1 MARKTSSLSVTDLFC
16 GAGGSS
22 LGMHHA
28 GDVEVVLALNHWRLA
43 IETHAA
49 NFPDTAH
56 DCTDVSATDPRRYRS
71 TTVLWASPSCSNH
84 SLAKGQKRRHDAQ
97 RELFGKAIAD
107 DDAAER
113 SRATMFD
120 VPRFAEYHDYEAII
134 VENVVDVRHWR
145 LYDAWLHAMHLLGYD
160 HREVYFNSMFAHLDP
175 AAVRHAHDYAPQ
187 SRDRIYIV
195 FWKRG
200 NKAPDLE
207 FRPRGWCAKCAADV
221 EAVQAWKNN
230 GRSANGRR
238 WGRYRQQYVYRCPAC
253 AAEVVPYHFAAW
265 NAIDWA
271 LPAERI
277 GDRARPLQPR
287 TMERIRK
294 GLEKYGNTWLIL
306 DTAYAAGDRA
316 RPMLAALPTQTG
328 RQSLGMVAPQLVS
341 VNDYDDRTIP
351 VVERPMGTQTTQ
363 NKFGVLMPQIVT
375 LRNHGEAQGATD
387 APLPTF
393 AAAGNHVGLL
403 MPQVLALGGRQNRDE
418 SRAAAE
424 ALPTQTGTETFGVLM
439 PFYLGYANGEAPAHG
454 VDEALPTLPGGR
466 TPAMV
471 MPFLTSYYGTGG
483 DGRAASEAMGTVT
496 AADRHGLVMPFY
508 LGYANGDGPPHA
520 TTESLP
526 VMRTGN
532 NAGLVFPAA
541 PPAVEECGFRM
552 LQPHEVGR
560 GMAFPDDYRVKGNKR
575 DRVRQF
581 GNAVTPPVAK
591 MIMRRV
597 LATLS

>member
-1 MARKTSSLSVTDLFC
+1 MARKSSGSGLTITDLFC

-22 LGMHHA
+22 LGIHGA
-28 GDVEVVLALNHWRLA
+28 AEGVEITLALNHWRLA

-49 NFPDTAH
+49 NFADTAH
-56 DCTDVSATDPRRYRS
+56 DCVDVSATDPRRYRS
-71 TTVLWASPSCSNH
+71 TTVLWASPSCTNH

-97 RELFGKAIAD
+97 MELFGKAIAD

-145 LYDAWLHAMHLLGYD
+145 LWDAWLHAMHLLGYD
-160 HREVYFNSMFAHLDP
+160 HKEVYFNSMFAHLDP

-195 FWKRG
+195 FWKKG

-207 FRPRGWCAKCAADV
+207 FRPVGWCDKCARDV
-221 EAVQAWKNN
+221 EAVQAWKN
-230 GRSANGRR
+230 GRK
-238 WGRYRQQYVYRCPAC
+238 WGRYRNQYVYRCPVC

-265 NAIDWA
+265 NAIDWS

-277 GDRARPLQPR
+277 GDRARPLQAR

-294 GLEKYGNTWLIL
+294 GLERYGNTWLVL
-306 DTAYAAGDRA
+306 DTAYAAGDRS

-328 RQSLGMVAPQLVS
+328 RQTLGMVAPQLVS

-351 VVERPMGTQTTQ
+351 VTERPMGTQTTQ
-363 NKFGVLMPQIVT
+363 NKFGLLMPQIIT
-375 LRNHGEAQGATD
+375 LRNHGEAEGVTD
-387 APLPTF
+387 GPLPTF

-403 MPQVLALGGRQNRDE
+403 MPQLMALGGRQNRDE

-424 ALPTQTGTETFGVLM
+424 ALPTQTGTETFGLLT

-466 TPAMV
+466 TPALV

-483 DGRAASEAMGTVT
+483 DGRAVGEEMGTLT
-496 AADRHGLVMPFY
+496 AADRHGLVMPAPLMVMNY
-508 LGYANGDGPPHA
+508 SPGYTRPATEPAGSITASDRHA
-520 TTESLP
+520 VL
-526 VMRTGN
+526 
-532 NAGLVFPAA
+532 FPAA
-541 PPAVEECGFRM
+541 PPAVEDCGFRM

-560 GMAFPDDYRVKGNKR
+560 GMAFPDEYRVLGNKR

-597 LATLS
+597 LPTLS

>member
-1 MARKTSSLSVTDLFC
+1 MSRKSSHISITDLFC

-28 GDVEVVLALNHWRLA
+28 GDVEVVLALNHWQLA

-49 NFPDTAH
+49 NFPNTAH
-56 DCTDVSATDPRRYRS
+56 DCADVSATDPRRYRS
-71 TTVLWASPSCSNH
+71 TTVLWASPSCTNH

-97 RELFGKAIAD
+97 LELFGKIID

-120 VPRFAEYHDYEAII
+120 VPRFAEYHDYDAII

-145 LYDAWLHAMHLLGYD
+145 LYDAWLHAMHLLGYE
-160 HREVYFNSMFAHLDP
+160 HQEVYFNSMFAHLDP
-175 AAVRHAHDYAPQ
+175 AAVRNSHDYAPQ

-195 FWKRG
+195 FWKKG
-200 NKAPDLE
+200 NRAPDLE
-207 FRPRGWCAKCAADV
+207 FRPKGWCAKCGRDV
-221 EAVQAWKNN
+221 EAVQAWKNAGRSSN
-230 GRSANGRR
+230 GRK

-253 AAEVVPYHFAAW
+253 AAEVLPYHFAAW
-265 NAIDWA
+265 NAVDWS

-277 GDRARPLQPR
+277 GDRAKPLQPR

-294 GLEKYGNTWLIL
+294 GLAKYGNTWLLL
-306 DTAYAAGDRA
+306 DTAYAAGDRS

-328 RQSLGMVAPQLVS
+328 RQTLGMVAPQLVS
-341 VNDYDDRTIP
+341 TNYYDDRTIP
-351 VVERPMGTQTTQ
+351 VTEAAGTQTTA
-363 NKFGVLMPQIVT
+363 NKYGLLMPQIVT
-375 LRNHGEAQGATD
+375 LRNHGEAGGVTD
-387 APLPTF
+387 GPLPTF

-403 MPQVLALGGRQNRDE
+403 MPQIMALGGRQNRDDG
-418 SRAAAE
+418 RDVAGPM
-424 ALPTQTGTETFGVLM
+424 PTQTGTETFGVLM

-466 TPAMV
+466 TPALA
-471 MPFLTSYYGTGG
+471 MPFLTSYYSAGG

-496 AADRHGLVMPFY
+496 AADRHGLVMPIPLMVMNY
-508 LGYANGDGPPHA
+508 SPGYVRPATEPTGSITASDHHA
-520 TTESLP
+520 VL
-526 VMRTGN
+526 
-532 NAGLVFPAA
+532 FPAV
-541 PPAVEECGFRM
+541 PPAVEDCGFRM

-560 GMAFPDDYRVKGNKR
+560 GMAFPDDYRVLGNKR

-597 LATLS
+597 LPTLS